1 MMNNSTPILLIPGL
15 LCDAALWRPQQDHL
29 GGRHPVH
36 VADVTRA
43 DSVAEMARQVL
54 AAAPA
59 RFILAGLSMGGYVSL
74 EIMRT
79 AADRV
84 IALMLLDTS
93 ARQDTPEQSERR
105 QSLIALAR
113 RGKFKGVTPR
123 LLPLLIHADR
133 LNDSAVTQTVLDMA
147 ARVGQEA
154 FLRQQTAILGRIDSR
169 PSLSQIRVPTAIICG
184 EADALTPPA
193 LSREMATDI
202 ADATLT
208 LIPNCGHL
216 STIERPEVVN
226 AAFDALIARAAAAW
240 IFSGSS

>member
-1 MMNNSTPILLIPGL
+1 MNNAPRILLIPGL

-29 GGRHPVH
+29 GGRHVVQ

-54 AAAPA
+54 AEAPP

-74 EIMRT
+74 EIMRV
-79 AADRV
+79 APDRV
-84 IALMLLDTS
+84 LALMLLDTS

-123 LLPLLIHADR
+123 LLPLLVHADR
-133 LNDSAVTQTVLDMA
+133 LSDASVTQTVLDMA
-147 ARVGQEA
+147 ERVGQEA

-169 PSLSQIRVPTAIICG
+169 PSLSQIRVPTSVVCG
-184 EADALTPPA
+184 ESDALTPPG
-193 LSREMATDI
+193 LSREMAADI
-202 ADATLT
+202 ADARLT
-208 LIPNCGHL
+208 LIPLCGHL
-216 STIERPEVVN
+216 SSIERPEAVN
-226 AAFDALIARAAAAW
+226 AAFDALIERATQA
-240 IFSGSS
+240 

>member
-1 MMNNSTPILLIPGL
+1 
-15 LCDAALWRPQQDHL
+15 
-29 GGRHPVH
+29 
-36 VADVTRA
+36 
-43 DSVAEMARQVL
+43 
-54 AAAPA
+54 
-59 RFILAGLSMGGYVSL
+59 MGGYVSL

-113 RGKFKGVTPR
+113 RGRFKGVTPR
-123 LLPLLIHADR
+123 LLPLLIHTDR
-133 LNDSAVTQTVLDMA
+133 LNDSTVTQTVLDMA
-147 ARVGQEA
+147 ERVGQEA

-169 PSLSQIRVPTAIICG
+169 PFLNQIRVPTAIVCG

-202 ADATLT
+202 SDARLT

-216 STIERPEVVN
+216 ATIEQPEAVN
-226 AAFDALIARAAAAW
+226 AAFDALISR
-240 IFSGSS
+240 SGPE